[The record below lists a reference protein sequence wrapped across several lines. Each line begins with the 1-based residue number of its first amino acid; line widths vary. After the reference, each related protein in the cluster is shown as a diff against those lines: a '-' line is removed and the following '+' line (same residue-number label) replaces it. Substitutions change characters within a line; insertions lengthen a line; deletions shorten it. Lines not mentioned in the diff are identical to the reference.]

1 MNNAEMNMGVQV
13 SLTVTS
19 SSLDIVLEVELVEHR
34 VVLLLIFSRL
44 FHTVFVCLFL
54 CLFPLPVLCLHCC
67 AWALSSCSEWGLLSS
82 CSACASHCSGFSYC
96 GHGLWVHGLQ

>member
-1 MNNAEMNMGVQV
+1 MLAFMNNAEMNMGVQV

-54 CLFPLPVLCLHCC
+54 CLFPLPVLCLHC
-67 AWALSSCSEWGLLSS
+67 
-82 CSACASHCSGFSYC
+82 
-96 GHGLWVHGLQ
+96 